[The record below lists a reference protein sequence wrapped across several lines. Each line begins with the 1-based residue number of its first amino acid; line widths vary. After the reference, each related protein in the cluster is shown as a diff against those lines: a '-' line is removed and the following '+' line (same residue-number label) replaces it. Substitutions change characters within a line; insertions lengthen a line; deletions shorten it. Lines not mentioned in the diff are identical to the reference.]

1 MTPEQ
6 LFGRWTRA
14 QALADKARK
23 TEVKLERR
31 LEEMGWDDPVLFERW
46 TDARDRVFEAQGE
59 LDTLRQMRLQM
70 MDEVASRR
78 IRAEADHETAKQAVT
93 HARARL
99 DRLEQ
104 EFYKLY
110 RLG

>member
-1 MTPEQ
+1 MS
-6 LFGRWTRA
+6 
-14 QALADKARK
+14 ADKARK
-23 TEVKLERR
+23 TEAKLERR
-31 LEEMGWDDPVLFERW
+31 LEELGWDDPVLFERW
-46 TDARDRVFEAQGE
+46 ADARDRVFEAQGE
-59 LDTLRQMRLQM
+59 LDMLRQMRLQL
-70 MDEVASRR
+70 MDEVATRR
-78 IRAEADHETAKQAVT
+78 HAADKDHETAKQAVT